1 VTSPNGIFDA
11 PGNIG
16 TGTNDQITFNVTLPL
31 DRLGLTNGLLK
42 STNIFK
48 LTNVRDPVTGRDRVI
63 SAARPQDIELTLT
76 QDIDS
81 LKSTWGIF
89 YYNAWTEHY
98 YRLTQVRSRR
108 AVPPFI
114 EAWWE
119 YKPQESLS
127 LRFEVDNFGRFVYDD
142 RFFDYAGPRNM
153 SPLSEI
159 EEINIKS
166 QPRLYFE
173 IRKTFG

>member
-1 VTSPNGIFDA
+1 
-11 PGNIG
+11 
-16 TGTNDQITFNVTLPL
+16 
-31 DRLGLTNGLLK
+31 
-42 STNIFK
+42 
-48 LTNVRDPVTGRDRVI
+48 
-63 SAARPQDIELTLT
+63 
-76 QDIDS
+76 
-81 LKSTWGIF
+81 
-89 YYNAWTEHY
+89 
-98 YRLTQVRSRR
+98 VRSRR

-119 YKPQESLS
+119 YKPQDTLS

-142 RFFDYAGPRNM
+142 RFFDYAGPRNV
-153 SPLSEI
+153 SPLSQI